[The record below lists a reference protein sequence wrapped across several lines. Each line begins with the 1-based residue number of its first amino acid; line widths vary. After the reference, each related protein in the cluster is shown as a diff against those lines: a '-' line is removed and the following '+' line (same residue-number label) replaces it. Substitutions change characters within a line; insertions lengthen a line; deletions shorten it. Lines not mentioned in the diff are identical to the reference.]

1 MRQFRRLKN
10 ENDGVPPAL
19 HPTLAALFIVLDS
32 GADLS
37 EIGRNHHLIR
47 KHKYYDPRA
56 KFPEDISGL
65 LPPNGDRWW
74 EPLGG
79 L

>member
-1 MRQFRRLKN
+1 MRQFRRLKD

-32 GADLS
+32 GADFS
-37 EIGRNHHLIR
+37 EIGRNHQNLR
-47 KHKYYDPRA
+47 KHKYYNHRA

-65 LPPNGDRWW
+65 LPPSSDRWW
-74 EPLGG
+74 EHLGE